1 MRHPLLM
8 FEELPDWDDLE
19 VRVVIEVEDRELVGS
34 ARGNV
39 VEESRLDIVARA
51 ALDAAQRAAGRRF
64 GELGGIALGEVGE
77 QRFVVA
83 VVKSGENADPLVGAA
98 PLRHFEDDAQGV
110 IRAVFDAI
118 NRKAGDAERP

>member
-8 FEELPDWDDLE
+8 FEELPEWDDLE
-19 VRVVIEVEDRELVGS
+19 VRVVVEVEDHETVGS

-39 VEESRLDIVARA
+39 VAESRLDIVARA
-51 ALDAAQRAAGRRF
+51 ALDAAERAAGKRF
-64 GELGGIALGEVGE
+64 GELGGIALGEAGD

-83 VVKSGENADPLVGAA
+83 VIITDSCGDPLGGAA
-98 PLRHFEDDAQGV
+98 PLRYFEDDAQGV

-118 NRKAGDAERP
+118 NRKSGDFADL

>member
-8 FEELPDWDDLE
+8 FEELPEWDDLE
-19 VRVVIEVEDRELVGS
+19 VRVVVEVEDRELVGT

-39 VEESRLDIVARA
+39 TEENRLDIVARA
-51 ALDAAQRAAGRRF
+51 ALDAAERAAGKRF
-64 GELGGIALGEVGE
+64 GDLGGIALGETGD

-83 VVKSGENADPLVGAA
+83 VVTNESTGDPLVGAA

-118 NRKAGDAERP
+118 NRKAGDFGAL